1 MARLQ
6 RLGNLERSVMDHLWD
21 SGEPQTVRQVHN
33 AVCTR
38 RRLAYTTVMTVLRRL
53 AAKDLV
59 SQIRDDRA
67 FQYAPLGTRDELI
80 AALMVD
86 VLNEV
91 ADRGDRRAA
100 LIHFIGQVGTD
111 EIEDLRSAID
121 DITFHGAR
129 TGNLDR
135 PDVELAFSTRPAL
148 AKEPAERLGAAPPNH
163 SSMRTR
169 PSLVPA
175 S

>member
-21 SGEPQTVRQVHN
+21 TDEPQTVRQVHD

-38 RRLAYTTVMTVLRRL
+38 RRLAYTTIMTVLRRL

-59 SQIRDDRA
+59 IQIRDDRA

-86 VLNEV
+86 ALDEV

-100 LIHFIGQVGTD
+100 LIHFVGQVGTD
-111 EIEDLRSAID
+111 EIDDLRSALD
-121 DITFHGAR
+121 DITFHAAA
-129 TGNLDR
+129 TGDR
-135 PDVELAFSTRPAL
+135 HRSHVELAFSARPAL
-148 AKEPAERLGAAPPNH
+148 EKDPVKRLGAAKPDRPA
-163 SSMRTR
+163 MPVA
-169 PSLVPA
+169 PSLISV